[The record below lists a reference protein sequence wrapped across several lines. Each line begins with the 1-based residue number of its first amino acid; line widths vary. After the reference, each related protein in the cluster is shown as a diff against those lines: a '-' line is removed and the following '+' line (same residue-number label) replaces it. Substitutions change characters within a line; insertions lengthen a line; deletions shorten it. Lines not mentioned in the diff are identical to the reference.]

1 MIIALMFFLGIFIL
15 MGLTELILT
24 GILHISYYIERK
36 KEEKDETRYD
46 KYRDMFKYNP

>member
-36 KEEKDETRYD
+36 KDEKETRYD

>member
-24 GILHISYYIERK
+24 GILHISYYLERK
-36 KEEKDETRYD
+36 QDEKETRYD